1 MHTQIQAKSHTR
13 THTRWSV
20 SLCLCSPDTHT
31 HTHTHTRMQRVVC
44 AEGPVRW
51 QHCWPDMLSSSSKY
65 SHHPLHPLDRIYI
78 QQESVSHSEMFT
90 FIVSAPVISLSLFK
104 QQQQKKYW
112 GVDSVVQIQ
121 HSRMKTKRES
131 SYFPSVDM
139 LWMVLLGWRVGLTPE
154 LKELL

>member
-1 MHTQIQAKSHTR
+1 MHTQIQAKSHTH